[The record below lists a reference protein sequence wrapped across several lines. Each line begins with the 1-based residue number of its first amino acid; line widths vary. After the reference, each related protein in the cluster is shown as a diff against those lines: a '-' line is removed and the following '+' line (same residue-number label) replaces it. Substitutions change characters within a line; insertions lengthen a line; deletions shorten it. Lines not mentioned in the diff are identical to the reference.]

1 MTTKKTTS
9 NGATHKK
16 CTHSRTDVGKSPVA
30 KLHDAARLPATNKVR
45 TIQVHQK
52 RDALAVLQ
60 VTSATSIP
68 SDVSVTEDTKEV
80 LAESAEA
87 LYHDFQAADP
97 IDSILATLM
106 CGISSM
112 TMDAVA
118 RGKRSQTL
126 EQREMELKSATRGAL
141 VIAELTKVYDGRRA
155 RGKQTVNV
163 GQVNVASGGQAVV
176 GNVTSASLPGEIAHP
191 ASMPQKEMDVVDNAT
206 AEKRPEGATQGISPP
221 QPKIEDS
228 TPPKR

>member
-1 MTTKKTTS
+1 MTTKQTTS
-9 NGATHKK
+9 NGATHKR
-16 CTHSRTDVGKSPVA
+16 CTHSRTDVGA
-30 KLHDAARLPATNKVR
+30 KLPDAARLPAPKKVR
-45 TIQVHQK
+45 TITVYQK

-60 VTSATSIP
+60 VTAAMAIP
-68 SDVSVTEDTKEV
+68 SDVIVTEQTKAALV
-80 LAESAEA
+80 ESAEA
-87 LYHDFQAADP
+87 LYHDFQTADP
-97 IDSILATLM
+97 IESILGTLM

-112 TMDAVA
+112 TMDAIS
-118 RGKRSQTL
+118 RGRRSQTL

-141 VIAELTKVYDGRRA
+141 VIAQLTKAFDGHRA

-163 GQVNVASGGQAVV
+163 GQVNVKAGGQAVV

-191 ASMPQKEMDVVDNAT
+191 ASMPQKETDVVDNAT